1 MPGQNSRKLRQR
13 RRVVLM
19 LHQNSHPSPT
29 EIGLDTSLFS
39 SVESTSSDSPDV
51 SCPETVI
58 SENSVDCHWN
68 DRAVCGRIVARLGS
82 QSKQLLHRVTR
93 YPVVVLGSR
102 SDCDW
107 PLPGSG
113 LAELQACFL
122 FIDKRIYCVDLTGT
136 YALKVRGGRF
146 QQIWVH
152 DGSVVEIGN
161 LRLRLYTG
169 ENTHES
175 GAISSGTESRRP
187 LNDRIDPIADE
198 AQLETD
204 AEEFACSRFLE
215 LTKNGSISPRRY
227 EMTRNITLIGRD
239 SPSQFDLRILHYL
252 LSRRRSCRR
261 EMVSGMLTFNRLAI
275 PTKFRA
281 TGAADRIMTT
291 TGRIDA
297 MYGRRGN
304 PFKWDDFIFNCSKTP
319 TGMAN
324 DLKKVLN

>member
-1 MPGQNSRKLRQR
+1 
-13 RRVVLM
+13 M

-239 SPSQFDLRILHYL
+239 SPSTIRLKDPS
-252 LSRRRSCRR
+252 LSVVSSALVQTRNGVWHVNIQSSGNSDKVPSDGSGRSNHDD
-261 EMVSGMLTFNRLAI
+261 NRPNRCHVWQAGQSI
-275 PTKFRA
+275 Q
-281 TGAADRIMTT
+281 M
-291 TGRIDA
+291 GRFHIQLFEDTN
-297 MYGRRGN
+297 GN
-304 PFKWDDFIFNCSKTP
+304 GKRSEESPELN
-319 TGMAN
+319 MAQRH
-324 DLKKVLN
+324 